1 MNFSIAN
8 KLAFMLNWAFLT
20 AIFMRFYPFLQG
32 NSAQSMILI
41 SGLALAP
48 LTNFVVSCCN
58 FYSAIKGQRPFRHFV
73 QGFNLAMLFLQIT
86 IFLFF
91 TGLLSLS
98 NSIT

>member
-8 KLAFMLNWAFLT
+8 KLAFILNWAFLT

-32 NSAQSMILI
+32 SSTQSVILI
-41 SGLALAP
+41 SGLVLAP
-48 LTNFVVSCCN
+48 LTNFVVNCSN
-58 FYSAIKGQRPFRHFV
+58 FYGAIKGRRPFGHFV
-73 QGFNLAMLFLQIT
+73 QGFNLVALILQIT